1 MSRVI
6 SPPLRTKGKGRQ
18 FIIRKRN
25 NHHRHNNSNIKAS
38 LQAAHVHAALRK
50 AHLVGSAR
58 NGVSPASARLVRL
71 HLDKAAV
78 SLRKSPRSNLAG
90 QREAACERSAV
101 RLEGGAAQAVATW
114 NRELSED

>member
-1 MSRVI
+1 MSPVI
-6 SPPLRTKGKGRQ
+6 SPPLRTKEKGRQ
-18 FIIRKRN
+18 FIIRKRNNN

-38 LQAAHVHAALRK
+38 LQAAHVHAVLRK

-78 SLRKSPRSNLAG
+78 ALRKSPRFNLAG
-90 QREAACERSAV
+90 Q
-101 RLEGGAAQAVATW
+101 
-114 NRELSED
+114 